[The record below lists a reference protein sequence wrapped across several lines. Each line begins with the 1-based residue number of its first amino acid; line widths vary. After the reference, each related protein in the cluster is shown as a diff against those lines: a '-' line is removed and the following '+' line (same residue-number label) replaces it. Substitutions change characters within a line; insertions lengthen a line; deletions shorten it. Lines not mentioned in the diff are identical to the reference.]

1 MKTINKKPS
10 LHALCVQSMDYTDK
24 PCNDD
29 DLKNICLS
37 LYISLVFFFFMIFM
51 IPSQIRAQENL
62 GTKSDA
68 PLEITADESLEWH
81 RNEKV
86 FIAKKNAVARQGDTD
101 IGAQLLTAYYREP
114 AKGNVEVS
122 KVTADTDVTV
132 KSGQT
137 VAHGQKAEY
146 DIDSGLAVMT
156 GNNLK
161 MTGPDQTV
169 TAQDRFEYWVTE
181 GRLSAIGRAKVTR
194 MEDTVEADK
203 VSAIFKQNEKG
214 ERVLDSLEA
223 TGNVVITTP
232 TEVVTGANG
241 IYRASTN
248 MAELT
253 GGVTIKRGPNVLEGE
268 KAEVNLTTNISKMYG
283 NGGSSGRVRGVF
295 YPGSEKKPEI
305 SN

>member
-1 MKTINKKPS
+1 MKKF
-10 LHALCVQSMDYTDK
+10 LLFAAL
-24 PCNDD
+24 
-29 DLKNICLS
+29 ILS
-37 LYISLVFFFFMIFM
+37 TPITSH
-51 IPSQIRAQENL
+51 AQETL

-86 FIAKKNAVARQGDTD
+86 FIAKKNAVAKQGDTD

-137 VAHGQKAEY
+137 VAYGQKAEY
-146 DIDSGLAVMT
+146 DLDSGLAVMT
-156 GNNLK
+156 GDNLK

-194 MEDTVEADK
+194 LEDTVEADK

-223 TGNVVITTP
+223 NGNVVITTP
-232 TEVVTGANG
+232 TETVTGANG
-241 IYRASTN
+241 IYRADTN
-248 MAELT
+248 IAELS
-253 GGVTIKRGPNVLEGE
+253 GGVTIKRGPNILEGE
-268 KAEVNLTTNISKMYG
+268 KAEVNLSTNISKMYS

-295 YPGSEKKPEI
+295 YPGSEKKPDPQ
-305 SN
+305 

>member
-1 MKTINKKPS
+1 MKAIRKKLITLRFPRKRESFGLLEDPRLRGESMRLAFCITIF
-10 LHALCVQSMDYTDK
+10 L
-24 PCNDD
+24 
-29 DLKNICLS
+29 ICS
-37 LYISLVFFFFMIFM
+37 A
-51 IPSQIRAQENL
+51 PTHAQENL

-86 FIAKKNAVARQGDTD
+86 FIAKKNAVAHQGDTD

-137 VAHGQKAEY
+137 VAYGQKAEY

-156 GNNLK
+156 GDNLK

-169 TAQDRFEYWVTE
+169 TAQERFEYWVEE

-194 MEDTVEADK
+194 LEDTVEADE

-214 ERVLDSLEA
+214 QRVLDSLEA
-223 TGNVVITTP
+223 NGNVVITTP

-241 IYRASTN
+241 VYRADTN
-248 MAELT
+248 IAELT

-283 NGGSSGRVRGVF
+283 NGESSGRVRGVF
-295 YPGSEKKPEI
+295 YPGSEKKPE
-305 SN
+305 